1 MEMALENFSKEE
13 LIALLR
19 GKDASIEQHQKTNSS
34 LEETNSSLQKN
45 NSSLEK
51 TNSSLQ
57 EELSYLKHQLALL
70 KRMQFGQKRERFEGD
85 PSQGVLPFEATAVEE
100 AIQQEEVQ
108 EQITYTRKKQ
118 SAHKGRAALPA
129 HLPVEEIEI
138 HPEGDLRDMVCIGK
152 EVTEELECE
161 PARFFIRRYI
171 RYKYAAKNGE
181 GVKTGDLPER
191 VIDKGIPG
199 AGLLA
204 TILTDKYMDHLPL
217 YRQKQRFARENI
229 PIASSTIEGWVKQ
242 ALERLDPLF
251 QQLKFDLK
259 TKGYLQVDETG
270 IKVLESDKK
279 GACHLGYY
287 WTYHSPLDGLVV
299 MDYQPT
305 RGAVATKEMLAS
317 FRGYL
322 QSDGY
327 AVYDKIG
334 QRAEVTPVA
343 CWAHARRE
351 FERALD
357 NDTIRAGKALALIQR
372 LYGVER
378 KAKEAQ
384 LQPDQLK
391 QLRLDESL
399 PVLNELGKWIFAEVK
414 NTLPKSQIGKAMQ
427 YAMARWD
434 KLSAYLEDG
443 SLHID
448 NNAIENAIRPIAV
461 GRKNYLFA
469 GSHEAAARAGM
480 IYSFFAICKKHEV
493 NPFQWLKYA
502 LENIMT
508 INHKNIRDL
517 YPQQFKKLAELEK
530 M

>member
-1 MEMALENFSKEE
+1 MDMALETLSKEK
-13 LIALLR
+13 LVTLLR
-19 GKDASIEQHQKTNSS
+19 EKDATIKTHQKINT
-34 LEETNSSLQKN
+34 
-45 NSSLEK
+45 
-51 TNSSLQ
+51 SLQ
-57 EELSYLKHQLALL
+57 EENAYLKHQVELF

-85 PSQGVLPFEATAVEE
+85 PAQGVLPFEVAP
-100 AIQQEEVQ
+100 QEVAKQEDEVK
-108 EQITYTRKKQ
+108 EQISYTRKKQ
-118 SAHKGRAALPA
+118 SAHKGRGALPA

-138 HPEGDLRDMVCIGK
+138 HPEGDLSEMICIGK
-152 EVTEELECE
+152 EVTQELECE

-181 GVKTGDLPER
+181 SIKTGELPER

-242 ALERLDPLF
+242 ALERLEPLY
-251 QQLKFDLK
+251 QQLKFDIR
-259 TKGYLQVDETG
+259 TKGYLQVDETS

-279 GACHLGYY
+279 GACHMGYY
-287 WTYHSPLDGLVV
+287 WVYHSPLDGLVL
-299 MDYQPT
+299 MDYWPT
-305 RGAVATKEMLAS
+305 RGSVATKEMLAH

-327 AVYDKIG
+327 AVYEKTG

-357 NDTIRAGKALALIQR
+357 NDKIRASKALVLIRQ
-372 LYGVER
+372 LYAVER
-378 KAKEAQ
+378 KAKEEQ
-384 LQPDQLK
+384 LDADQVK
-391 QLRLDESL
+391 QLRLNEAL
-399 PVLNELGKWIFAEVK
+399 PVINELGKWIFDEVK
-414 NTLPKSQIGKAMQ
+414 NTLPKSQIGKAMR
-427 YAMARWD
+427 YAMERWD
-434 KLSAYLEDG
+434 KLSVYLQDG

-448 NNAIENAIRPIAV
+448 NNAVENAIRPIAL

-469 GSHEAAARAGM
+469 GTHDAATRAGM
-480 IYSFFAICKKHEV
+480 IYSFFAMCKKHEV
-493 NPFQWLKYA
+493 NPFQWLKYT

-508 INHKNIRDL
+508 INHKNIRNL
-517 YPQQFKKLAELEK
+517 YPQNFKKLVEEGK

>member
-1 MEMALENFSKEE
+1 METALENLSKED
-13 LIALLR
+13 LIALLKR
-19 GKDASIEQHQKTNSS
+19 KDAVLESHQ
-34 LEETNSSLQKN
+34 
-45 NSSLEK
+45 
-51 TNSSLQ
+51 Q
-57 EELSYLKHQLALL
+57 EIDRLKAQVELL

-85 PSQGVLPFEATAVEE
+85 PAQGVLPFEAEPLQE
-100 AIQQEEVQ
+100 ATQQEEIK

-138 HPEGDLRDMVCIGK
+138 HPEGDLSDMVCIGK

-171 RYKYAAKNGE
+171 RYKYAAKGGE
-181 GVKTGDLPER
+181 GVKTGALPER

-204 TILTDKYMDHLPL
+204 MILTDKYADHLPL

-229 PIASSTIEGWVKQ
+229 SIASSTIEGWVKQ
-242 ALERLDPLF
+242 ALERLEPLYE
-251 QQLKFDLK
+251 QLKFDIK
-259 TKGYLQVDETG
+259 AKGYLQVDETS

-279 GACHLGYY
+279 GAAHSGWY
-287 WTYHSPLDGLVV
+287 WVYHSPLDGLVL

-305 RGAVATKEMLAS
+305 RGSSGSKNMLEH

-327 AVYDKIG
+327 AVYAKIG
-334 QRAEVTPVA
+334 QRKDVTPLA

-357 NDTIRAGKALALIQR
+357 NDKARASKALGLIQQ
-372 LYGVER
+372 LYAVER
-378 KAKEAQ
+378 NAKEHKLSSEQ
-384 LQPDQLK
+384 IK
-391 QLRLDESL
+391 VLRLDDSL
-399 PVLNELGKWIFAEVK
+399 PVINELGKWIFNEEK
-414 NTLPKSQIGKAMQ
+414 KTLPKSQIGKAMR
-427 YAMARWD
+427 YAMERWD
-434 KLSAYLEDG
+434 KLSAYLQDG

-448 NNAIENAIRPIAV
+448 NNLVENAIRPIAL

-469 GSHEAAARAGM
+469 GSHDAATRAGM
-480 IYSFFAICKKHEV
+480 LYSFLAICKKHEV
-493 NPFQWLKYA
+493 NPMQWLKYT
-502 LENIMT
+502 LENIMS

-517 YPQQFKKLAELEK
+517 YPQNFRKLVETAK
-530 M
+530 T

>member
-1 MEMALENFSKEE
+1 MVTALENLSKEQ
-13 LIALLR
+13 LIAIIHAR
-19 GKDASIEQHQKTNSS
+19 
-34 LEETNSSLQKN
+34 EEENAH
-45 NSSLEK
+45 
-51 TNSSLQ
+51 
-57 EELSYLKHQLALL
+57 LKHQLDLL
-70 KRMQFGQKRERFEGD
+70 KRLQFGQKRERFEGD
-85 PSQGVLPFEATAVEE
+85 PAQGVLPFETPAEEE
-100 AIQQEEVQ
+100 AQQQEEIK

-118 SAHKGRAALPA
+118 SAHKGRAALPG
-129 HLPVEEIEI
+129 HLPVEEVEI
-138 HPEGDLRDMVCIGK
+138 YPEGDLTEMVCIGK

-181 GVKTGDLPER
+181 SVKTGDLPER

-199 AGLLA
+199 AGLLSM
-204 TILTDKYMDHLPL
+204 ILTDKYMDHLPL

-242 ALERLDPLF
+242 GLERLEPLY
-251 QQLKFDLK
+251 QQLRFDIK
-259 TKGYLQVDETG
+259 AKGYLQVDETS

-279 GACHLGYY
+279 SAAHMGWY
-287 WTYHSPLDGLVV
+287 WVYHSPLDGTVL

-305 RGAVATKEMLAS
+305 RGAIATKDMLAH

-327 AVYDKIG
+327 GVYEKIG
-334 QRAEVTPVA
+334 QRTEVTPVA

-357 NDTIRAGKALALIQR
+357 NDKIRATKALSLIQQ
-372 LYGVER
+372 LYVVER
-378 KAKEAQ
+378 KAKEKLLEA
-384 LQPDQLK
+384 DQIKL
-391 QLRLDESL
+391 LRLEESL

-414 NTLPKSQIGKAMQ
+414 NTLPKSQIGKAIR
-427 YAMARWD
+427 YAMERWD
-434 KLSAYLEDG
+434 KLSVYLKDG

-448 NNAIENAIRPIAV
+448 NNAIENAIRPIAL

-469 GSHEAAARAGM
+469 GSHDAATRAGM
-480 IYSFFAICKKHEV
+480 LYSFFAICKKHDV
-493 NPFQWLKYA
+493 NPYQWLKYT
-502 LENIMT
+502 LENIMS

-517 YPQQFKKLAELEK
+517 YPQNFKKLVGTGN

>member
-1 MEMALENFSKEE
+1 MALEHLSKEE
-13 LIALLR
+13 LISLLR
-19 GKDASIEQHQKTNSS
+19 KKDAT
-34 LEETNSSLQKN
+34 
-45 NSSLEK
+45 LEK
-51 TNSSLQ
+51 QEKISSSLQ
-57 EELSYLKHQLALL
+57 EEVTYLKSQIELL
-70 KRMQFGQKRERFEGD
+70 KRMQFGQKRERFEDD
-85 PSQGVLPFEATAVEE
+85 PAQGVLPFETPAEE
-100 AIQQEEVQ
+100 VAKQEEEVK

-118 SAHKGRAALPA
+118 SAHKGRIALPA

-138 HPEGDLRDMVCIGK
+138 HPEGDLTEMVCIGK

-181 GVKTGDLPER
+181 GVKTGELPER

-199 AGLLA
+199 AGLLSM
-204 TILTDKYMDHLPL
+204 ILTDKYMDHLPL

-242 ALERLDPLF
+242 ALERLEPLY
-251 QQLKFDLK
+251 QQLKFDIK
-259 TKGYLQVDETG
+259 AKGYLQVDETS

-279 GACHLGYY
+279 GAAHLGWY
-287 WTYHSPLDGLVV
+287 WVYHSPLDGLVL

-305 RGAVATKEMLAS
+305 RSAVATRDMLGN
-317 FRGYL
+317 FKGYL

-327 AVYDKIG
+327 GVYQKIG
-334 QRAEVTPVA
+334 QRKDVTPVA

-357 NDTIRAGKALALIQR
+357 NDKIRATKALSLIQQ
-372 LYGVER
+372 LYAVER
-378 KAKEAQ
+378 KAREEQLEAHQ
-384 LQPDQLK
+384 TK

-399 PVLNELGKWIFAEVK
+399 PVINELGKWIFHEVE
-414 NTLPKSQIGKAMQ
+414 NTLPKSQIGKAMR
-427 YAMARWD
+427 YAMERWD
-434 KLSAYLEDG
+434 KLSAYLQDG

-448 NNAIENAIRPIAV
+448 NNAIENAIRPIAL

-469 GSHEAAARAGM
+469 GSHDAASRAGM
-480 IYSFFAICKKHEV
+480 LYSFFAICKKHEV
-493 NPFQWLKYA
+493 NPYQWLKYA
-502 LENIMT
+502 MENIMT
-508 INHKNIRDL
+508 INHKNIRVL
-517 YPQQFKKLAELEK
+517 YPQNFKKLLEAHN

>member
-1 MEMALENFSKEE
+1 MALETLSKAQ
-13 LIALLR
+13 LIAIIHA
-19 GKDASIEQHQKTNSS
+19 KDSE
-34 LEETNSSLQKN
+34 N
-45 NSSLEK
+45 N
-51 TNSSLQ
+51 
-57 EELSYLKHQLALL
+57 YLKYQVELF

-85 PSQGVLPFEATAVEE
+85 PAQGVLPFETPAEE
-100 AIQQEEVQ
+100 ITQQEEEVK

-118 SAHKGRAALPA
+118 STHKGRAALPA

-138 HPEGDLRDMVCIGK
+138 HPEGDLSEMVCIGK

-181 GVKTGDLPER
+181 GVKTGELPER

-242 ALERLDPLF
+242 ALERLEPLY
-251 QQLKFDLK
+251 QQLKFDIK
-259 TKGYLQVDETG
+259 AKGYLQVDETS

-279 GACHLGYY
+279 GACHMGYY
-287 WTYHSPLDGLVV
+287 WTYHSPLDGLVL

-305 RGAVATKEMLAS
+305 RGSVATKEMLAR
-317 FRGYL
+317 FHGYL

-327 AVYDKIG
+327 AVYEKIG
-334 QRAEVTPVA
+334 RRSEITPLA

-357 NDTIRAGKALALIQR
+357 NDKMRAGKALAMIQQ
-372 LYGVER
+372 LYAVER
-378 KAKEAQ
+378 KAKEEQMQA
-384 LQPDQLK
+384 DQIK

-399 PVLNELGKWIFAEVK
+399 PVINELGKWIFAEVK
-414 NTLPKSQIGKAMQ
+414 STLPKSQMGKAMR
-427 YAMARWD
+427 YAMDRWD
-434 KLSAYLEDG
+434 KLSAYLLDG
-443 SLHID
+443 NLHID
-448 NNAIENAIRPIAV
+448 NNAIENAIRPIAL

-469 GSHEAAARAGM
+469 GTHDAATRAGM

-502 LENIMT
+502 LQNIMT
-508 INHKNIRDL
+508 INHKNIQDL
-517 YPQQFKKLAELEK
+517 YPQKFKKLSDIQK
-530 M
+530 T

>member
-1 MEMALENFSKEE
+1 MNTTLENLSKEE

-19 GKDASIEQHQKTNSS
+19 TEQKVVETQEKINFF
-34 LEETNSSLQKN
+34 LREENT
-45 NSSLEK
+45 
-51 TNSSLQ
+51 
-57 EELSYLKHQLALL
+57 YLKSRVDLL
-70 KRMQFGQKRERFEGD
+70 ERLQFGQKRERFEGD
-85 PSQGVLPFEATAVEE
+85 PAQGVLPFETPVEE
-100 AIQQEEVQ
+100 EAKQEEEIK

-118 SAHKGRAALPA
+118 SAHKGRAALPD

-138 HPEGDLRDMVCIGK
+138 HPQGDLTDMECIGK

-171 RYKYAAKNGE
+171 RYKYVAKNGKDFE
-181 GVKTGDLPER
+181 GVKTGELPER

-199 AGLLA
+199 AGLLSM
-204 TILTDKYMDHLPL
+204 ILTDKYMDHLPL

-242 ALERLDPLF
+242 GLERIEPLW
-251 QQLKFDLK
+251 QQLRFDIK
-259 TKGYLQVDETG
+259 AKGYLQVDETS
-270 IKVLESDKK
+270 IKVLESEKK
-279 GACHLGYY
+279 GAAHMGWY
-287 WTYHSPLDGLVV
+287 WVYHSPLDGMVL
-299 MDYQPT
+299 MDYQST
-305 RGAVATKEMLAS
+305 RGAIATKDMLAH

-327 AVYDKIG
+327 GVYEKIG
-334 QRAEVTPVA
+334 QRTEVTPVA

-357 NDTIRAGKALALIQR
+357 NDTFRATKALLLIQQ
-372 LYGVER
+372 LYLIER
-378 KAKEAQ
+378 KAKEEQ
-384 LQPDQLK
+384 LQADQIK

-399 PVLNELGKWIFAEVK
+399 PVLNELGKWLFAEVK
-414 NTLPKSQIGKAMQ
+414 NTLPKSQIGKAMR
-427 YAMARWD
+427 YAMERWD
-434 KLSAYLEDG
+434 KLSVYLQDG

-448 NNAIENAIRPIAV
+448 NNAIENAIRPIAL

-469 GSHEAAARAGM
+469 GSHDAATRAGM

-493 NPFQWLKYA
+493 NPFRWLKYV

-508 INHKNIRDL
+508 INHKNIREL
-517 YPQQFKKLAELEK
+517 YPQNFKKLVEL
-530 M
+530 

>member
-1 MEMALENFSKEE
+1 MVTALENLSKEQ
-13 LIALLR
+13 LIAIIHAR
-19 GKDASIEQHQKTNSS
+19 
-34 LEETNSSLQKN
+34 EEENAH
-45 NSSLEK
+45 
-51 TNSSLQ
+51 
-57 EELSYLKHQLALL
+57 LKHQVDLL
-70 KRMQFGQKRERFEGD
+70 KRLQFGQKRERFEGD
-85 PSQGVLPFEATAVEE
+85 PAQGVLPFETPAEEE
-100 AIQQEEVQ
+100 AQQQEEIK

-118 SAHKGRAALPA
+118 SAHKGRAALPG
-129 HLPVEEIEI
+129 HLPVEEVEI
-138 HPEGDLRDMVCIGK
+138 YPEGDLTEMVCIGK

-181 GVKTGDLPER
+181 SVKTGDLPER

-199 AGLLA
+199 AGLLSM
-204 TILTDKYMDHLPL
+204 ILTDKYQDHLPL

-242 ALERLDPLF
+242 GLERLEPLY
-251 QQLKFDLK
+251 QQLRFDIK
-259 TKGYLQVDETG
+259 AKGYLQVDETS

-279 GACHLGYY
+279 GAAHMGWY
-287 WTYHSPLDGLVV
+287 WVYHSPLDGTVL

-305 RGAVATKEMLAS
+305 RGAIATKDMLAH

-327 AVYDKIG
+327 GVYEKIG
-334 QRAEVTPVA
+334 QRTEVTPVA

-357 NDTIRAGKALALIQR
+357 NDKIRATKALSLIQQ
-372 LYGVER
+372 LYVVER
-378 KAKEAQ
+378 KAKEKLLEA
-384 LQPDQLK
+384 DQIKL
-391 QLRLDESL
+391 LRLEESL

-414 NTLPKSQIGKAMQ
+414 NTLPKSQIGKAIR
-427 YAMARWD
+427 YAMERWD
-434 KLSAYLEDG
+434 KLSVYLKDG

-448 NNAIENAIRPIAV
+448 NNAIENAIRPIAL

-469 GSHEAAARAGM
+469 GSHDAATRAGM
-480 IYSFFAICKKHEV
+480 LYSFFAICKKHDV
-493 NPFQWLKYA
+493 NPYQWLKYT
-502 LENIMT
+502 LENIMS

-517 YPQQFKKLAELEK
+517 YPQNFKKLVGTGN